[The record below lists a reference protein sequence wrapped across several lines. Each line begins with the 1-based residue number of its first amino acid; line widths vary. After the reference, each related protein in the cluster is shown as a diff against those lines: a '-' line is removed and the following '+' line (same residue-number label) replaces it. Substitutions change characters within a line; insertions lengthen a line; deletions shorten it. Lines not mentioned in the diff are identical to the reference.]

1 MKSLRASCGVFVLTE
16 DITDRELAGRE
27 HKPVLSLVLGKLI
40 EVALDLLDLTAEVD
54 GLALAER

>member
-1 MKSLRASCGVFVLTE
+1 LTE